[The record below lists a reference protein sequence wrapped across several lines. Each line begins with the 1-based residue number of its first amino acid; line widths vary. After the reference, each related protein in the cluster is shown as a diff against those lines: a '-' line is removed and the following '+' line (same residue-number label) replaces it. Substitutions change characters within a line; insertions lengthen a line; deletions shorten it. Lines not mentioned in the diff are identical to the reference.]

1 MIRSRSSRT
10 CSSAEGLVRLLALTL
25 LAAALPRPAAAAA
38 DPSDR
43 LLLARP
49 FPIEAA
55 PSFPGALFHWIDSL
69 AGTSNG
75 KTIPVHQQEYV
86 ELFGPMTDADKAQLD
101 AFVAARAEHLQRLQ
115 AAAARGGPPAKFSA
129 LLGTFCS
136 SATVE
141 EALDRAKDE
150 LSPGSWN
157 GLAGA
162 LAYFRPKYERI
173 WHDGEIPKAFLARA
187 RSDPSVSRLES
198 LLARIVRFY
207 QVDPLRAP
215 PPRLALV
222 PVRPGG
228 GTHAEAIG
236 GVLLLEIR
244 AGAASGRLG
253 GHLRHDPAAARR
265 ALGRGDPDRARARG
279 RRPHVP
285 PRCLV
290 DRPALVPHARR
301 RPAGQAH
308 VPRGRLGPR
317 SRQDARRELSPGGF
331 AAGRAASPAGC
342 PALGRNL
349 YCSAGRPG
357 PRRQASRGDETMSGR
372 IHERGEGRIGLLIAL
387 ALFGSGIFLGIKII
401 PVRINA
407 YEFRDF
413 IQEECRFAAHELRLP
428 LDKKNLTMERTMREM
443 VITAK
448 YEQVIDLKVT
458 KYVYKFDHEE
468 RAPLF

>member
-162 LAYFRPKYERI
+162 LAYFRI

-244 AGAASGRLG
+244 AGDTLSDEASVIVHETSHFLWNLVDPERQRRLG
-253 GHLRHDPAAARR
+253 DWAVTFDTTPPRLAALLGEAIPT
-265 ALGRGDPDRARARG
+265 ALGQGVADHMFRPDAW
-279 RRPHVP
+279 
-285 PRCLV
+285 
-290 DRPALVPHARR
+290 
-301 RPAGQAH
+301 
-308 VPRGRLGPR
+308 
-317 SRQDARRELSPGGF
+317 ST
-331 AAGRAASPAGC
+331 
-342 PALGRNL
+342 
-349 YCSAGRPG
+349 GRPWYHTRDVDLLAKRMY
-357 PRRQASRGDETMSGR
+357 PVVASALDHGKTLDES
-372 IHERGEGRIGLLIAL
+372 
-387 ALFGSGIFLGIKII
+387 FLRAVLRPEEPLPP
-401 PVRINA
+401 PVVR
-407 YEFRDF
+407 
-413 IQEECRFAAHELRLP
+413 P
-428 LDKKNLTMERTMREM
+428 
-443 VITAK
+443 
-448 YEQVIDLKVT
+448 
-458 KYVYKFDHEE
+458 
-468 RAPLF
+468 